1 MDIITKEYQGTKKI
15 YYHVDKF
22 GKTKKIENFTSDN
35 INIYK
40 LDTLVDSDIK
50 NGKIINRA
58 ENPRWKDP
66 DENSIDDTEILDR
79 ILEQTL
85 KVEHSIC
92 SVKIL
97 EDQQEYFVV
106 YNLNVNWQN
115 PFELCHYNQ
124 EKDELEYVA
133 QFENADVVGLRSVKN
148 ILN

>member
-1 MDIITKEYQGTKKI
+1 
-15 YYHVDKF
+15 
-22 GKTKKIENFTSDN
+22 
-35 INIYK
+35 
-40 LDTLVDSDIK
+40 VDSDVK

-58 ENPRWKDP
+58 DNPRWKDP

-148 ILN
+148 KNMLN